1 MSLAQKLN
9 TDLEEAMKA
18 ADKERV
24 SVIRMIKAAAK
35 NREIEKRSPLTD
47 EDIYDVLSSLAR
59 QGRDSIEQFS
69 KGGRQDLVEKE
80 ERELLII
87 KSYLPEPLTQDEAR
101 AMIKAVIKE
110 TGATGPRDIGRVMKI
125 LMPKVKGRIDGR
137 LLNELVKEA
146 IGG

>member
-1 MSLAQKLN
+1 MSVAQKLN